1 MENKEKYFIPEMH
14 DFYLEYEFELQTN
27 KGWKKGIFPNLIE
40 EESDNFG
47 LVEKYKHDIFM
58 KLAHAITRVPYLTK
72 EQIENEGWTLQE
84 EFPYVHSIGF
94 IKNVTYRETNHTVFL
109 YYNYSSKWL
118 LITIQSVID
127 NIYSIK
133 YTTEKTDINI
143 NGNTLYAG
151 TCLDINTFRYIC
163 KLLEI

>member
-58 KLAHAITRVPYLTK
+58 KLAHAITRVP
-72 EQIENEGWTLQE
+72 TL
-84 EFPYVHSIGF
+84 F
-94 IKNVTYRETNHTVFL
+94 N
-109 YYNYSSKWL
+109 
-118 LITIQSVID
+118 
-127 NIYSIK
+127 
-133 YTTEKTDINI
+133 
-143 NGNTLYAG
+143 
-151 TCLDINTFRYIC
+151 
-163 KLLEI
+163 

>member
-72 EQIENEGWTLQE
+72 EQIENESW
-84 EFPYVHSIGF
+84 
-94 IKNVTYRETNHTVFL
+94 VFTGQINNKL
-109 YYNYSSKWL
+109 YFEKGAFVLTFEDNY
-118 LITIQSVID
+118 INID
-127 NIYSIK
+127 NTK
-133 YTTEKTDINI
+133 GMDI
-143 NGNTLYAG
+143 GYWG
-151 TCLDINTFRYIC
+151 KCKDINTFRYLI

>member
-1 MENKEKYFIPEMH
+1 MEKEKYFTPEMQ

-40 EESDNFG
+40 EEPDNFG

-72 EQIENEGWTLQE
+72 EQIENEGWKFTKQ
-84 EFPYVHSIGF
+84 INN
-94 IKNVTYRETNHTVFL
+94 KL
-109 YYNYSSKWL
+109 YFEKGAFVLTFEDNY
-118 LITIQSVID
+118 INID
-127 NIYSIK
+127 NTK
-133 YTTEKTDINI
+133 GMDI
-143 NGNTLYAG
+143 GYWG
-151 TCLDINTFRYIC
+151 KCKDINTFRYLI

>member
-1 MENKEKYFIPEMH
+1 MEEQEYFIPEMH

-72 EQIENEGWTLQE
+72 EQIENESWIFTGQ
-84 EFPYVHSIGF
+84 INN
-94 IKNVTYRETNHTVFL
+94 KL
-109 YYNYSSKWL
+109 YFEKGAFVLTFEDNY
-118 LITIQSVID
+118 INID
-127 NIYSIK
+127 NTK
-133 YTTEKTDINI
+133 GMDI
-143 NGNTLYAG
+143 GYWG
-151 TCLDINTFRYIC
+151 KCKDINTFRYLI